1 MSPLVFA
8 CAAFGQAAAVPP
20 VFEVASLKPSHG
32 DIRDENVE
40 TSRGTLTMRSVT
52 VNSCIK
58 WAYGVQDSQVSGP
71 NLLTSERYDVAAKAA
86 STIADDQLKLMLRA
100 LLAERFKLA
109 LHRQSKE
116 MPGYA
121 LVVAKNGPKIH
132 ESQGEGKSNLQLGR
146 GTVVAQWTTMA
157 QFADLISGPMQ
168 APVLEM
174 TGLKGKYDFSLDLS
188 VYVEDP
194 NRQRGQQLDMVSI
207 LIKALQEQVGLNL
220 ESRRALFDV
229 LIVDHIE
236 KPSEN

>member
-1 MSPLVFA
+1 M
-8 CAAFGQAAAVPP
+8 
-20 VFEVASLKPSHG
+20 
-32 DIRDENVE
+32 
-40 TSRGTLTMRSVT
+40 T
-52 VNSCIK
+52 NS
-58 WAYGVQDSQVSGP
+58 
-71 NLLTSERYDVAAKAA
+71 N
-86 STIADDQLKLMLRA
+86 LMLRT
-100 LLAERFKLA
+100 LLAERFKLT
-109 LHRQSKE
+109 LHHQSKE
-116 MPGYA
+116 LSGYA

-157 QFADLISGPMQ
+157 QFVELISGPMQ

-194 NRQRGQQLDMVSI
+194 NRQRGQQPDMVSI

-220 ESRRALFDV
+220 ESRRALFDI
-229 LIVDHIE
+229 LIVDHVE